1 MRTLTSVM
9 AMVLALAGSSLSLH
23 SSQAAELP
31 VVEGKVVA
39 IEAKTDNL
47 TIAHDAIPNLDV
59 GATTMVFKAANS
71 NMIKKIKMGEKVRF
85 SAVRMNGQ
93 PTITSLISVDALLS
107 GESCE

>member
-1 MRTLTSVM
+1 MRIISFTT
-9 AMVLALAGSSLSLH
+9 ALFLSFNL
-23 SSQAAELP
+23 SAAELP

-59 GATTMVFKAANS
+59 GPTTMVFKAANS
-71 NMIKKIKMGEKVRF
+71 SMIQKIKMGEKVRF

-93 PTITSLISVDALLS
+93 LTITNLISVDALLS